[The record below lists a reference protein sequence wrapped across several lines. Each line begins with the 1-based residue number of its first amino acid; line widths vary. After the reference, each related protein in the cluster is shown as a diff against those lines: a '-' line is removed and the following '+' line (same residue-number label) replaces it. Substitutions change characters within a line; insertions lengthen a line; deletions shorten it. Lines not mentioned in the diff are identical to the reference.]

1 MIMKIKLGT
10 VLDLNAMLKAI
21 IDNTELKIDSLLKF
35 KLLGILKNIEIPVNN
50 FEAVRNEKIREYG
63 KENDEGNIGISADDT
78 ESMEKFTND
87 LNEVINS
94 DVEVNIQKLKAVDVF
109 DKGLPA
115 EYLVGL
121 YPIIDSSLNTNVDVT
136 RLKFLSVS
144 DIVYNVF
151 KNNCKIL

>member
-1 MIMKIKLGT
+1 MKIKLGI
-10 VLDLNAMLKAI
+10 VLELNNMLKAI

-50 FEAVRNEKIREYG
+50 FEAIRNEKIREYG
-63 KENDEGNIGISADDT
+63 KENDEGNIGISVDDT

-87 LNEVINS
+87 MNEVINS

-121 YPIIDSSLNTNVDVT
+121 YPIIEE
-136 RLKFLSVS
+136 
-144 DIVYNVF
+144 
-151 KNNCKIL
+151 

>member
-1 MIMKIKLGT
+1 MNIKLST
-10 VLDLNAMLKAI
+10 VLELNNMLKAI

-78 ESMEKFTND
+78 ESMEKFTKD
-87 LNEVINS
+87 MNEVINS
-94 DVEVNIQKLKAVDVF
+94 DVEVNIQKLKATDVF

-115 EYLVGL
+115 DYLVGL
-121 YPIIDSSLNTNVDVT
+121 YPIIEE
-136 RLKFLSVS
+136 
-144 DIVYNVF
+144 
-151 KNNCKIL
+151 

>member
-1 MIMKIKLGT
+1 MKIKLGI

-21 IDNTELKIDSLLKF
+21 IDNTELKIDSLFKF

-50 FEAVRNEKIREYG
+50 FEAIRNEKIREYG

-87 LNEVINS
+87 MNEVINS
-94 DVEVNIQKLKAVDVF
+94 DVEVNIQKLKATDVF

-121 YPIIDSSLNTNVDVT
+121 YSIIEE
-136 RLKFLSVS
+136 
-144 DIVYNVF
+144 
-151 KNNCKIL
+151 

>member
-1 MIMKIKLGT
+1 MKIKLNN
-10 VLDLNAMLKAI
+10 VLELNNMLKAI

-50 FEAVRNEKIREYG
+50 FEAVRNEKIIEYG
-63 KENDEGNIGISADDT
+63 KENDEGNISISVDDT

-94 DVEVNIQKLKAVDVF
+94 EVEVNIQKLKPIDIF

-121 YPIIDSSLNTNVDVT
+121 YSIIEE
-136 RLKFLSVS
+136 
-144 DIVYNVF
+144 
-151 KNNCKIL
+151 

>member
-1 MIMKIKLGT
+1 MKIKLET

-50 FEAVRNEKIREYG
+50 FETIRNEKICEYG

-78 ESMEKFTND
+78 ESMEKFTKD
-87 LNEVINS
+87 MNEVINS

-121 YPIIDSSLNTNVDVT
+121 YSII
-136 RLKFLSVS
+136 KE
-144 DIVYNVF
+144 
-151 KNNCKIL
+151 

>member
-1 MIMKIKLGT
+1 MKIKLGT

-50 FEAVRNEKIREYG
+50 FEAIRNEKIREYG

-87 LNEVINS
+87 MNELVNS
-94 DVEVNIQKLKAVDVF
+94 DVEVNIQKLKATDVF

-121 YPIIDSSLNTNVDVT
+121 YSIIEE
-136 RLKFLSVS
+136 
-144 DIVYNVF
+144 
-151 KNNCKIL
+151 

>member
-1 MIMKIKLGT
+1 MKIKLGT

-87 LNEVINS
+87 MNEVINS
-94 DVEVNIQKLKAVDVF
+94 DVEVNIQKLKATDVF

-115 EYLVGL
+115 DYLVGL
-121 YPIIDSSLNTNVDVT
+121 YPIIEE
-136 RLKFLSVS
+136 
-144 DIVYNVF
+144 
-151 KNNCKIL
+151 

>member
-1 MIMKIKLGT
+1 MKIKLGT

-78 ESMEKFTND
+78 ESIEKFTND
-87 LNEVINS
+87 LNEIINS
-94 DVEVNIQKLKAVDVF
+94 EVEVNIQKLKAVDVF

-115 EYLVGL
+115 DYLVGL
-121 YPIIDSSLNTNVDVT
+121 YPIIEE
-136 RLKFLSVS
+136 
-144 DIVYNVF
+144 
-151 KNNCKIL
+151 

>member
-1 MIMKIKLGT
+1 MKIKLGI
-10 VLDLNAMLKAI
+10 VLELNNMLKAI

-78 ESMEKFTND
+78 ESMKKFTND

-121 YPIIDSSLNTNVDVT
+121 YSIIEE
-136 RLKFLSVS
+136 
-144 DIVYNVF
+144 
-151 KNNCKIL
+151 

>member
-1 MIMKIKLGT
+1 MIMKIKLGI
-10 VLDLNAMLKAI
+10 VLELNNMLKAI

-78 ESMEKFTND
+78 ESMEKFTKD
-87 LNEVINS
+87 MNEVINS

-115 EYLVGL
+115 DYLVGL
-121 YPIIDSSLNTNVDVT
+121 YPIIEE
-136 RLKFLSVS
+136 
-144 DIVYNVF
+144 
-151 KNNCKIL
+151 

>member
-1 MIMKIKLGT
+1 MKIKLET

-78 ESMEKFTND
+78 ESMEKFTKD
-87 LNEVINS
+87 MNELVNS

-115 EYLVGL
+115 DYLVGL
-121 YPIIDSSLNTNVDVT
+121 YPIIEE
-136 RLKFLSVS
+136 
-144 DIVYNVF
+144 
-151 KNNCKIL
+151 

>member
-1 MIMKIKLGT
+1 MKIKLGT

-63 KENDEGNIGISADDT
+63 KENDEGNIGISADDK

-87 LNEVINS
+87 MNEVINS

-121 YPIIDSSLNTNVDVT
+121 YSIIEE
-136 RLKFLSVS
+136 
-144 DIVYNVF
+144 
-151 KNNCKIL
+151 

>member
-1 MIMKIKLGT
+1 MKIKLGT
-10 VLDLNAMLKAI
+10 VLDLNAMLKSI

-35 KLLGILKNIEIPVNN
+35 KLLGILKNIEIPINN

-121 YPIIDSSLNTNVDVT
+121 YPIIEE
-136 RLKFLSVS
+136 
-144 DIVYNVF
+144 
-151 KNNCKIL
+151 

>member
-1 MIMKIKLGT
+1 MKIKLGI
-10 VLDLNAMLKAI
+10 VLELNNMLKAI

-87 LNEVINS
+87 MNEVINS
-94 DVEVNIQKLKAVDVF
+94 DVEVNIHKLKAVDVF

-121 YPIIDSSLNTNVDVT
+121 YSIIEE
-136 RLKFLSVS
+136 
-144 DIVYNVF
+144 
-151 KNNCKIL
+151 

>member
-1 MIMKIKLGT
+1 MIMKTKLST
-10 VLDLNAMLKAI
+10 VLDLNNMLKAI

-78 ESMEKFTND
+78 ESMEKFTKD
-87 LNEVINS
+87 MNEVINS

-115 EYLVGL
+115 DYLVGL
-121 YPIIDSSLNTNVDVT
+121 YPIIEE
-136 RLKFLSVS
+136 
-144 DIVYNVF
+144 
-151 KNNCKIL
+151 

>member
-1 MIMKIKLGT
+1 MKIKLGT

-35 KLLGILKNIEIPVNN
+35 KLLGVLKNIEIPVNN
-50 FEAVRNEKIREYG
+50 FETVRNEKIREYG

-78 ESMEKFTND
+78 ESMEKFTKD
-87 LNEVINS
+87 MNEVINS
-94 DVEVNIQKLKAVDVF
+94 EIEVNIQKLKATDVF

-121 YPIIDSSLNTNVDVT
+121 YSIIEE
-136 RLKFLSVS
+136 
-144 DIVYNVF
+144 
-151 KNNCKIL
+151 

>member
-1 MIMKIKLGT
+1 MKIKLGT

-50 FEAVRNEKIREYG
+50 FETIRNEKIREYG

-78 ESMEKFTND
+78 ESMEKFTKD
-87 LNEVINS
+87 MNEVINS

-121 YPIIDSSLNTNVDVT
+121 YPIIEE
-136 RLKFLSVS
+136 
-144 DIVYNVF
+144 
-151 KNNCKIL
+151 

>member
-1 MIMKIKLGT
+1 MKIKLGT

-50 FEAVRNEKIREYG
+50 FEVVRNEKIREYG

-78 ESMEKFTND
+78 ESMEKFTKD
-87 LNEVINS
+87 MNEVINS
-94 DVEVNIQKLKAVDVF
+94 DVEVNIQKLKATDVF

-121 YPIIDSSLNTNVDVT
+121 YPIIEE
-136 RLKFLSVS
+136 
-144 DIVYNVF
+144 
-151 KNNCKIL
+151 

>member
-1 MIMKIKLGT
+1 MKIKLST
-10 VLDLNAMLKAI
+10 VLELNNMLKAI

-50 FEAVRNEKIREYG
+50 FETVRNEKIREYG

-78 ESMEKFTND
+78 ESMEKFTKD
-87 LNEVINS
+87 MNELVNS

-121 YPIIDSSLNTNVDVT
+121 YSIIEE
-136 RLKFLSVS
+136 
-144 DIVYNVF
+144 
-151 KNNCKIL
+151 

>member
-1 MIMKIKLGT
+1 MKIKLGI
-10 VLDLNAMLKAI
+10 VLELNNMLKAI

-94 DVEVNIQKLKAVDVF
+94 DVEVNIQKLKATDVF

-121 YPIIDSSLNTNVDVT
+121 YSIIEE
-136 RLKFLSVS
+136 
-144 DIVYNVF
+144 
-151 KNNCKIL
+151 

>member
-1 MIMKIKLGT
+1 MKIKLNN
-10 VLDLNAMLKAI
+10 VLELNNMLKAI

-63 KENDEGNIGISADDT
+63 KENDEGNIGISVDDT
-78 ESMEKFTND
+78 ESMEKFTKD
-87 LNEVINS
+87 MNEVINS

-121 YPIIDSSLNTNVDVT
+121 YSIIEE
-136 RLKFLSVS
+136 
-144 DIVYNVF
+144 
-151 KNNCKIL
+151 

>member
-1 MIMKIKLGT
+1 MKIKLGI
-10 VLDLNAMLKAI
+10 VLELNNMLKAI

-50 FEAVRNEKIREYG
+50 FEAIRNEKIREYG

-78 ESMEKFTND
+78 ESMEKFTKD
-87 LNEVINS
+87 MNEVINS

-121 YPIIDSSLNTNVDVT
+121 YSIIEE
-136 RLKFLSVS
+136 
-144 DIVYNVF
+144 
-151 KNNCKIL
+151 

>member
-1 MIMKIKLGT
+1 MKIKLST
-10 VLDLNAMLKAI
+10 VLELNNMLKAI

-87 LNEVINS
+87 LNEVVNS
-94 DVEVNIQKLKAVDVF
+94 EVEVNIQKLKAVDVF

-121 YPIIDSSLNTNVDVT
+121 YSIIEE
-136 RLKFLSVS
+136 
-144 DIVYNVF
+144 
-151 KNNCKIL
+151 

>member
-1 MIMKIKLGT
+1 MKIKLGI
-10 VLDLNAMLKAI
+10 VLELNNMLKAI

-87 LNEVINS
+87 LNEVVNS

-121 YPIIDSSLNTNVDVT
+121 YSIIEE
-136 RLKFLSVS
+136 
-144 DIVYNVF
+144 
-151 KNNCKIL
+151 

>member
-1 MIMKIKLGT
+1 MKIKLGI
-10 VLDLNAMLKAI
+10 VLELNNMLKAI

-50 FEAVRNEKIREYG
+50 FEAIRNEKIREYG
-63 KENDEGNIGISADDT
+63 KENDEGNIGISVDDT

-87 LNEVINS
+87 LNDVINS
-94 DVEVNIQKLKAVDVF
+94 DVEVNIQKLKPIDVF

-121 YPIIDSSLNTNVDVT
+121 YSIIEE
-136 RLKFLSVS
+136 
-144 DIVYNVF
+144 
-151 KNNCKIL
+151 

>member
-1 MIMKIKLGT
+1 MKIKLET

-63 KENDEGNIGISADDT
+63 KENDEGNIGISADDK
-78 ESMEKFTND
+78 ESMEKFTKD
-87 LNEVINS
+87 MNEVINS

-115 EYLVGL
+115 DYLVGL
-121 YPIIDSSLNTNVDVT
+121 YPIIEE
-136 RLKFLSVS
+136 
-144 DIVYNVF
+144 
-151 KNNCKIL
+151 

>member
-1 MIMKIKLGT
+1 MKIKLGI

-63 KENDEGNIGISADDT
+63 KENDEGNIGISADDI
-78 ESMEKFTND
+78 ESIEKFTND
-87 LNEVINS
+87 LNEIINS
-94 DVEVNIQKLKAVDVF
+94 EVEVNIQKLKTTDVF

-121 YPIIDSSLNTNVDVT
+121 YSIIEE
-136 RLKFLSVS
+136 
-144 DIVYNVF
+144 
-151 KNNCKIL
+151 